1 MVTLPGNPL
10 MATILIVDDNEA
22 PTAPVGDEA
31 TILKSTKLNVAVVVC
46 VSELLA
52 PVNVRLYSPAVGALQ
67 DTIATPDPI
76 TLGGTIEPH
85 VSP

>member
-10 MATILIVDDNEA
+10 MATILIVDDSEA

-46 VSELLA
+46 VSEPLA
-52 PVNVRLYSPAVGALQ
+52 PVNVRSYSPAVVALQ
-67 DTIATPDPI
+67 DTIATPDPV
-76 TLGGTIEPH
+76 TLGGTIKPH